1 MLFVPHAN
9 CAFFKAAVPKAS
21 SMGRNMSNGGTGE
34 ASFREIIL
42 RDPLSDVTRK
52 ERSYSLGISL
62 AGIVMVRTDLVPSRI
77 TTLGITFQETD
88 RKTLFFLVGL
98 VAAYFLVAFVL
109 YGIADILRQRAAVEA
124 HRVTT
129 FRAQELRA
137 QQRDDM
143 WELESIG
150 VSRAYDRLVVLVR
163 LVFEYLLPVAL
174 GAYAV
179 AVLLNRALPL

>member
-1 MLFVPHAN
+1 
-9 CAFFKAAVPKAS
+9 
-21 SMGRNMSNGGTGE
+21 MGRNMSNGGTGE
-34 ASFREIIL
+34 ISFREIIL

-98 VAAYFLVAFVL
+98 VAAYFLVAFLL

-124 HRVTT
+124 HRISAN
-129 FRAQELRA
+129 RAIRAAEREYSSHEL
-137 QQRDDM
+137 D
-143 WELESIG
+143 SIG
-150 VSRAYDRLVVLVR
+150 RKAYDRLVVLVR

-174 GAYAV
+174 GTYAV
-179 AVLLNRALPL
+179 VVLLNRALPL